1 MARVTIEDCSAIVPS
16 RFELVILAAQRAKEI
31 GAGAPMTVERDNDK
45 NAVIALR
52 ELAAGNLSP
61 DVLRESVV
69 KKFQKRQASDNVD
82 RPDEDMSEDQM
93 EISSEMKSYQD
104 TSDAE
109 ELYED
114 EVIEGEE
121 NE

>member
-61 DVLRESVV
+61 DALRESVI

-109 ELYED
+109 EMYED

>member
-1 MARVTIEDCSAIVPS
+1 MARVTIEDCSAVVPS

-61 DVLRESVV
+61 DALRESVV

-82 RPDEDMSEDQM
+82 RPDEDLSEDQM
-93 EISSEMKSYQD
+93 EITSEMKSYQD

-109 ELYED
+109 ELFEE
-114 EVIEGEE
+114 EVIDGEE
-121 NE
+121 KE